1 MLLCACGA
9 LARAGLGGGARAARP
24 MMARPMLLGAARLLR
39 AAPAAALL
47 RPRVVGSALGS
58 ARWFAS
64 SSGDGPPLLEEEEKE
79 EDEEHVVIWDHAP
92 AVVDRRKG
100 DVYRMGDVVQR
111 WDGAA
116 SRTMCCACL
125 PEKAVHAAYKD
136 GNEVTQLCAPHA
148 RAAGTYSVD
157 HPCRDCP
164 EDAKVEAHYKDE
176 NGNAHQ
182 LCATHARAAGTHAVL
197 TPCRDC
203 PADAKLQSNY
213 KDESGK
219 LKQLCATHAR
229 AANTWEP
236 ARERNKAQSAPPG
249 HRDERYLYRWV
260 GGIGWVWVGD
270 ERVAGRAPGS
280 E

>member
-64 SSGDGPPLLEEEEKE
+64 SSGDGPPLLEEEEE
-79 EDEEHVVIWDHAP
+79 EDEDEEHVVIWDHAP

-136 GNEVTQLCAPHA
+136 EDGIKQLCGPHA
-148 RAAGTYSVD
+148 RAAGTYAVLN
-157 HPCRDCP
+157 PCRDCP

-197 TPCRDC
+197 NP
-203 PADAKLQSNY
+203 
-213 KDESGK
+213 
-219 LKQLCATHAR
+219 CATARRTQSCNRTTRTR
-229 AANTWEP
+229 AA
-236 ARERNKAQSAPPG
+236 S
-249 HRDERYLYRWV
+249 
-260 GGIGWVWVGD
+260 
-270 ERVAGRAPGS
+270 
-280 E
+280 